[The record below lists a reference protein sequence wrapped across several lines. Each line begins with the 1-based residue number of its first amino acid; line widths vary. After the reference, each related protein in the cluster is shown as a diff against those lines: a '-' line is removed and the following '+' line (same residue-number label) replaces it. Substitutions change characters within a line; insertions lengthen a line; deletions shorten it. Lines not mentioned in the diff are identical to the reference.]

1 VVRAFESTKIS
12 ARGNAPI
19 RMAVGVNDGPYRL
32 RGASDAAWPSYG
44 YGQRTT
50 LGQRA
55 GEALRAALRI
65 VLPVVVL
72 GAALGAMFLY
82 LDRPLPYFADGQ
94 GPWLTVGHL
103 LLPLAFLAVHLTN
116 RRYGPA
122 YAFAQVVLTL
132 GALAG
137 IVLFGGGITHSL
149 QPATVLPSLREAAAF
164 AGAFL
169 VAGFV
174 SIVAFDGARGPR
186 WWMAPLIG
194 SIVAAIVFAP
204 AFYLSAYLGTPGL
217 WLNHMAVHAGLLLA
231 GAVFGLA
238 PFWLLR
244 GVVQPLSGFGGY

>member
-1 VVRAFESTKIS
+1 
-12 ARGNAPI
+12 
-19 RMAVGVNDGPYRL
+19 MAVGVNDGPYRL
-32 RGASDAAWPSYG
+32 RGASDAALPSYG

-50 LGQRA
+50 LGQRGA
-55 GEALRAALRI
+55 EALRAVARI
-65 VLPVVVL
+65 ILPVLVL
-72 GAALGAMFLY
+72 GTALGATYLY
-82 LDRPLPYFADGQ
+82 MDTQLPYFADAR

-132 GALAG
+132 AALAA
-137 IVLFGGGITHSL
+137 IVLFGGGIAPSL
-149 QPATVLPSLREAAAF
+149 LPATVLPSLREIAAF
-164 AGAFL
+164 VGAFL
-169 VAGFV
+169 LAGFV

-204 AFYLSAYLGTPGL
+204 AFYLSAYLGTSGP
-217 WLNHMAVHAGLLLA
+217 WLNHMATHLGLLLA
-231 GAVFGLA
+231 GAVLGLA

-244 GVVQPLSGFGGY
+244 GVIQPLPGFGGY